1 LAIFQCANAAK
12 AASLADRSIAL
23 MPFNAI
29 AHGTYAG
36 ILTYLGRPR
45 EALTAFDEE
54 ARLSPRAHGQFFTLA
69 MRAQAHV
76 MLGELEKVLRAT
88 DAVLNNYAG
97 YLMLPLIKAICMT
110 ALVRT

>member
-1 LAIFQCANAAK
+1 
-12 AASLADRSIAL
+12 
-23 MPFNAI
+23 
-29 AHGTYAG
+29 
-36 ILTYLGRPR
+36 
-45 EALTAFDEE
+45 
-54 ARLSPRAHGQFFTLA
+54 
-69 MRAQAHV
+69 